1 MLDLVF
7 MYFHH
12 RFNLIDRNFPKLS
25 EKHNT
30 IQPVLKVPDDC
41 LNELS
46 RKGNLKRCY
55 LLALDAIEISR
66 SLPTVRHK
74 NSNPDPNFET
84 AFSFSPAALLHAY
97 QNRTRTALTAIAP

>member
-1 MLDLVF
+1 
-7 MYFHH
+7 MYFYHW
-12 RFNLIDRNFPKLS
+12 FNLRDRNFPKSS
-25 EKHNT
+25 EKYNT

-41 LNELS
+41 LKELS

-74 NSNPDPNFET
+74 NSNPDPNLQT
-84 AFSFSPAALLHAY
+84 PTSFSPAVLLHAY
-97 QNRTRTALTAIAP
+97 QNRTRIALTAIAP